1 MSEKS
6 WERSENSR
14 WHGTMLQLLPSVE
27 VFDRAR
33 VIRKP
38 PPVTFY
44 FSLNKSNKL
53 FFVLWASFEACSY
66 FAGAEL
72 CNQNQQCRFLGWVF
86 SGYSVNSVQCS
97 LGSFNLCQF
106 DSQVHYSFALDQYQV
121 LPRFCFTT
129 LMNTHCGAQ
138 IKQLSF
144 DKSEK
149 LFYLQNIKVN
159 KSCSNIRLS
168 QTLRRLWSATS

>member
-1 MSEKS
+1 MSDVLDQVEKYPK
-6 WERSENSR
+6 NSR

-38 PPVTFY
+38 PPVTF
-44 FSLNKSNKL
+44 FLH
-53 FFVLWASFEACSY
+53 WASFEACSY

-72 CNQNQQCRFLGWVF
+72 CDQNQQCRFLGWVF
-86 SGYSVNSVQCS
+86 TGYSVNSVQCS

-106 DSQVHYSFALDQYQV
+106 DSQVHSLALDQYQV

-138 IKQLSF
+138 IEQLPF
-144 DKSEK
+144 
-149 LFYLQNIKVN
+149 
-159 KSCSNIRLS
+159 
-168 QTLRRLWSATS
+168 